1 MEERKYIIFQLGEEK
16 YGMNL
21 SYVNGIEQD
30 YHIIPVPNAPEG
42 IKGIIN
48 LRGLVIPVYSLRQR
62 FGMDARVDNLAKSML
77 ITMCSDIMVGYEVD
91 AVLGIEEMAPEDIN
105 KMPFI
110 ASNEETSFMDQVL
123 YVKNEIVIAI
133 NVSKV
138 LSEEMEEAL
147 TSIVDE
153 HQ

>member
-1 MEERKYIIFQLGEEK
+1 MD
-16 YGMNL
+16 N
-21 SYVNGIEQD
+21 
-30 YHIIPVPNAPEG
+30 PA
-42 IKGIIN
+42 KG
-48 LRGLVIPVYSLRQR
+48 
-62 FGMDARVDNLAKSML
+62 ML

-105 KMPFI
+105 KMPFV

>member
-21 SYVNGIEQD
+21 SYVNSIEQD

-62 FGMDARVDNLAKSML
+62 FGMDARVDNPAKGML

-105 KMPFI
+105 KMPFV

>member
-62 FGMDARVDNLAKSML
+62 FGMDARVDNPAKSML

-105 KMPFI
+105 KMPFV

>member
-42 IKGIIN
+42 IRGIIN
-48 LRGLVIPVYSLRQR
+48 LRGLVIPVYSLRER
-62 FGMDARVDNLAKSML
+62 FGMDVRVENPAKSML
-77 ITMCSDIMVGYEVD
+77 ITMSSNIMLGYEVD
-91 AVLGIEEMAPEDIN
+91 AVLGIEEVAPEDIS
-105 KMPFI
+105 KMPFV
-110 ASNEETSFMDQVL
+110 ASNEETSFMEQVL
-123 YVKNEIVIAI
+123 CVKEGIIIEI
-133 NVSKV
+133 NVNKV
-138 LSEEMEEAL
+138 LSDDMEEAL
-147 TSIVDE
+147 NQMVEE

>member
-1 MEERKYIIFQLGEEK
+1 MEERKYFIFQLGEEK

-62 FGMDARVDNLAKSML
+62 FGMDARVDNPAKGML

-105 KMPFI
+105 KMPFV

>member
-21 SYVNGIEQD
+21 SYVNGIEQE

-62 FGMDARVDNLAKSML
+62 FGMDARVDTCK
-77 ITMCSDIMVGYEVD
+77 GYADYDVFRYHGW
-91 AVLGIEEMAPEDIN
+91 L
-105 KMPFI
+105 
-110 ASNEETSFMDQVL
+110 
-123 YVKNEIVIAI
+123 
-133 NVSKV
+133 
-138 LSEEMEEAL
+138 
-147 TSIVDE
+147 
-153 HQ
+153 

>member
-42 IKGIIN
+42 FKGIIN

-62 FGMDARVDNLAKSML
+62 FGMDARVDNPAKGML

-105 KMPFI
+105 KMPFV